1 MAILDDAKEA
11 VFGERQQTYGHPLE
25 NFMRAARMVEAYL
38 AARPMGTLRAQ
49 DVPLIMILIKIA
61 RLMET
66 PNHKDSVVD
75 IAGYAQAYARTVG
88 IDP

>member
-11 VFGERQQTYGHPLE
+11 VFGERQQAYGHPLE
-25 NFMRAARMVEAYL
+25 DFMRASKLMEAYL
-38 AARPMGTLRAQ
+38 ATRPQGTLRAH
-49 DVPLIMILIKIA
+49 DIPLMMILIKMA

-66 PNHKDSVVD
+66 PNHRDSVVD